1 MLLSSQLYGSHKED
15 HVLANLG
22 KTGDPIQRNNYS
34 RRTGDMAQVIRVPA

>member
-15 HVLANLG
+15 HLLANLG

-34 RRTGDMAQVIRVPA
+34 RRTGAWLK